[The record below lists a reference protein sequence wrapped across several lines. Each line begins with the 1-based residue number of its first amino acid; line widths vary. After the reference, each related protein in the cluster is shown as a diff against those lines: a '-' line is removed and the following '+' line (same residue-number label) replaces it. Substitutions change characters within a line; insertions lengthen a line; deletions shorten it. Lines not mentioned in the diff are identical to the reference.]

1 MTLQDKYQDVSDI
14 DIESDDFKSLP
25 AEIQH
30 ELLTELK
37 ERGKRLSRL
46 NYKLPEVS
54 FSIPWQKWCLAG
66 CIPGHQSLVKTLIEF
81 LITNIAM

>member
-1 MTLQDKYQDVSDI
+1 MILQDKYQDVSDI
-14 DIESDDFKSLP
+14 DIESEDFKSLP

-54 FSIPWQKWCLAG
+54 FGISFQTRYLTGYIHMCMTAW
-66 CIPGHQSLVKTLIEF
+66 
-81 LITNIAM
+81 